1 MTNVPGDSVELLER
15 WILSRATLDR
25 ENDAQ
30 LAKVLE
36 TVPSNG
42 PMHAFIRILTEQLKS
57 GSKTQSSKEKQLMK
71 DAVANFGRDNPL
83 IVILSRRRLLLS
95 YDSGSHED
103 QDALLAQLT
112 SDLQLET
119 RMAAFKEPLA
129 ARSDALP
136 SAATAPA
143 PLAAFEE
150 ELKNDPENCVIS
162 DLAAHWVLSDVS
174 RLKLLSR
181 RRVGV
186 LLDSARDIATA
197 PHVLDAIVYAKGDK
211 KAMGVFNVESSLSVE
226 QLENYARMCPE
237 VTHFAA
243 YHQAMLASM
252 SPDVPTGGE
261 DPFADEIESYHSEI
275 WRYTESKIPA
285 QLQGVKLGLQLAVLA
300 FFVSKGKEAEPAVLD
315 KIHSLLTTTDL
326 ALDLFTPHQNAGNSR
341 QSRIEVD
348 TDSVSL
354 RLLPP
359 FNLRPLVVTLLTTAV
374 VHRGPDPY
382 RAKIRSSVID
392 SIVAEQAI
400 LTGGDV
406 TSAAEILGHAKV
418 REITTRVE
426 LEVRPIQRWRP
437 GDDVTLEVDVKN
449 VPELTARVFEINAK
463 AYYASRKTELTAD
476 VGLEGFK
483 PNSTSSIKYSNAAAI
498 KHRERVSVIPKAA
511 RGSYIIELVG
521 GGLSCRVLAVIGHYQ
536 LVTAPSV
543 HGLVATVIDETGKVV
558 PDAIVTVGGRELETD
573 SGVTVIPF
581 TTSSG
586 SASTPAIAHTR
597 DGPASLTHLTLP
609 VESYHLS
616 GSFIVPHGALLP
628 GHRAIALPCVYLTV
642 NGVQQ
647 ALDKINQPTIRTVC
661 IDSEG
666 TEAVRVVKPDLS
678 DPGLVVDL
686 AVPPNMRSVAITLEG
701 RIKVMSTGKW
711 QNLTLT
717 TSYDVATNSG
727 STDAVQPFVRK
738 DSSRGWVAA
747 LKGLNGEAVVGE
759 RVSVLITSFVAPD
772 FHCELQTDEQGE
784 IALGDLALVK
794 DATISFPTQRGS
806 GKSASLTFNPNQ
818 RQWMPEGLV
827 VAKEGE
833 DVAVALSHDSLDELS
848 SVFLERL
855 REGVVVRRIPVAVE
869 TPANTV
875 LTGLTEGSYRL
886 MVRTPTAVYHREVR
900 VVKATATL
908 PGVRASVLVGRSRI
922 VEETQDDLAIEISAA
937 RSEDSIKIEAITAG
951 FTESTVIHVTVDP
964 ILPRWLPETLV
975 HPHIPAPAQTTPA
988 YPMAQVRN
996 AMPLSKETLYVLNRQ
1011 AQTARHGVTLP
1022 QPELLVVEKEAKADE
1037 PCAEPCERGG
1047 YGGRQRLMSRDRAP
1061 VPMGGSMVGY
1071 GLNHRDLRSA
1081 CSASDGALPAS
1092 FIDPT
1097 AVSFFVPVGEDG
1109 SASITLP
1116 APLSHGCVTA
1126 IATDSG
1132 RVATARTWVDSS
1144 PIAHDT
1150 RYTTRYSADSS
1161 LVAGRDASLLGPGY
1175 LSEYTVQDAAGAST
1189 ATYSSLARVH
1199 ALFGALSGDTRLDK
1213 FSFLPEWDSMSDAAK
1228 LAKYSEFACHELA
1241 FFIYM
1246 RDRPLFNQHIY
1257 PFLCCKLEPTFVD
1270 LFLVGAD
1277 LFPFLARKNTLNHF
1291 ELILLAWWCKDHDRQ
1306 ASADAIIAQVS
1317 RTGPQS
1323 VSASDINRAFNYVF
1337 TSTDEDEE
1345 EEEEPCPEP
1354 QPEADEFDREL
1365 QLEGESFDDSSDN
1378 DDDADFFAPPPP
1390 PQAMPAMEMTCML
1403 AHTGLSDISDHLDSM
1418 LDRGDEELCMASM
1431 PMKKGG
1437 RGLSLPK
1444 MKASRR
1450 NAKPMARGRGG
1461 RAMGSRSFEKMV
1473 EEHKKEQAPLFR
1485 QVEATKEYAEH
1496 NFYLT
1501 DSSPGLIAPSLFWSD
1516 WARHIIAKGPDAPF
1530 LSKHVALPAMYGT
1543 APINAM
1549 LLALAVLGL
1558 PIEPAETVV
1567 TMERVGGAVRKTVAA
1582 TGPTIL
1588 WRKEVKVTKA
1598 EPTRDDLIISWR
1610 ITDPA
1615 DIRDEKPATVPTGAS
1630 LVAGHVYSLEIVV
1643 TNIAPRSAHFDLL
1656 FQLPSGTIPVADGL
1670 ISKTEHVSI
1679 DQYASYTTS
1688 TAFYFPLPGEFAA
1701 VPPHT
1706 SRGDELLARG
1716 ATMPTLTV
1724 VDQSTESASWGFIA
1738 SRGSLEDVVKFL
1750 GTSDLRGVDLTE
1762 VCWRCNDAD
1771 AFDSIISALSARRVY
1786 CDELWMYSAKH
1797 NRAPALRAFLARSPL
1812 ASPVRRGVGVEFTSG
1827 LLSVYDN
1834 SPVVSIKPIVPPR
1847 VHVDPQA
1854 AIPESIAQ
1862 AYSALLARLVYTP
1875 RITPTDLLH
1884 LAYFLILEG
1893 KVDLAE
1899 EVYANASKQWRKT
1912 HRDAPDLTFEGKPA
1926 PVAFKCD
1933 VSGEIITGKRY
1944 ASLIAPGKDVARSH
1958 RKEGAIGASMPLPT
1972 MEGLPHY
1979 PFIEVEPY
1987 RGLPGEIQ
1995 FDYLGAYLDF
2005 ISDSPNLAVARA
2017 AVHKYRDFPI
2027 EEWRRM
2033 FEAIGTQLAELDGTT
2048 PESQVESD
2056 ETIDQTPELSLTI
2069 ADRKCRIASRCID
2082 TVELHFYRTSLERL
2096 FSKRP
2101 FFENVGMQP
2110 DILPHHSVTVQVTAD
2125 SMEVKIPAD
2134 VAESDCLIEASG
2146 GGLSSTALYMC
2157 GGLMLLPS
2165 VQSGQVRV
2173 VDSDQRPLAGVYVKV
2188 YAKTA
2193 SSPAGQFHKDGFTD
2207 RRGWFDYAS
2216 LSGAKA
2222 DVEQY
2227 ALFAHKE
2234 GSAVR
2239 IVEAPLS

>member
-1 MTNVPGDSVELLER
+1 
-15 WILSRATLDR
+15 
-25 ENDAQ
+25 
-30 LAKVLE
+30 
-36 TVPSNG
+36 
-42 PMHAFIRILTEQLKS
+42 MHAFIRILTEQLKS

-71 DAVANFGRDNPL
+71 DAVAKFGRDNPL

-95 YDSGSHED
+95 FDSGSHED

-129 ARSDALP
+129 ARTDALP
-136 SAATAPA
+136 SAVTAPA

-150 ELKNDPENCVIS
+150 ELKKDPENCVIS
-162 DLAAHWVLSDVS
+162 DLAANWVLSDVS

-211 KAMGVFNVESSLSVE
+211 KAMGDFNVESSLSVE
-226 QLENYARMCPE
+226 QLEEYARMCPE

-252 SPDVPTGGE
+252 APDVPTGGE
-261 DPFADEIESYHSEI
+261 DAFADEIESYHNEI
-275 WRYTESKIPA
+275 WRYAESKIPA
-285 QLQGVKLGLQLAVLA
+285 QLQGVKLGLQLAVLG

-326 ALDLFTPHQNAGNSR
+326 ALDLFNPLQNAGNSR

-348 TDSVSL
+348 TNSISL

-374 VHRGPDPY
+374 VHRGPDTY

-449 VPELTARVFEINAK
+449 VPELTVRVFEINAK

-498 KHRERVSVIPKAA
+498 KHRERVSVIPKAD

-558 PDAIVTVGGRELETD
+558 HDAIVTVGGRELESD

-581 TTSSG
+581 TTSSV
-586 SASTPAIAHTR
+586 SASTPVIAHTR

-616 GSFIVPHGALLP
+616 GSFMVPHGALLP
-628 GHRAIALPCVYLTV
+628 GHRATALPCVYLTV

-647 ALDKINQPTIRTVC
+647 LALDQINQPTIRTVC

-701 RIKVMSTGKW
+701 RIKVISTGKW

-833 DVAVALSHDSLDELS
+833 DVAVALSQDSLDELS
-848 SVFLERL
+848 SVFIERL

-886 MVRTPTAVYHREVR
+886 VVRTPTAVYHREVR

-908 PGVRASVLVGRSRI
+908 PGERASVLVGRSRI

-937 RSEDSIKIEAITAG
+937 RSEDSIKIEAIAAG

-975 HPHIPAPAQTTPA
+975 HPHVPAPAQTMPA

-1011 AQTARHGVTLP
+1011 AQTARHGVSLP

-1037 PCAEPCERGG
+1037 PQDLKMAGLAETRKPIARTAH
-1047 YGGRQRLMSRDRAP
+1047 LSREEKPRAF
-1061 VPMGGSMVGY
+1061 GFGI
-1071 GLNHRDLRSA
+1071 GLNSRPGRA
-1081 CSASDGALPAS
+1081 GSASDGVLPAS
-1092 FIDPT
+1092 FADPT
-1097 AVSFFVPVGEDG
+1097 SVSFFVPVGEDG

-1132 RVATARTWVDSS
+1132 RVATARTWVDST

-1150 RYTTRYSADSS
+1150 RYTTRYSAETS

-1189 ATYSSLARVH
+1189 ATYSSLAKVH
-1199 ALFGALSGDTRLDK
+1199 ALFSALSGDTRLDK
-1213 FSFLPEWDSMSDAAK
+1213 FSFLLDWDSMSDAAK

-1345 EEEEPCPEP
+1345 EEEEEVESPPEP
-1354 QPEADEFDREL
+1354 SFHS
-1365 QLEGESFDDSSDN
+1365 EGSVSESDLSSDDEC
-1378 DDDADFFAPPPP
+1378 DDTLLNSFGAAP
-1390 PQAMPAMEMTCML
+1390 
-1403 AHTGLSDISDHLDSM
+1403 
-1418 LDRGDEELCMASM
+1418 
-1431 PMKKGG
+1431 GG
-1437 RGLSLPK
+1437 RGGGDISELMSSITEMSRASKLCDMSMKCDLLMADEAECERFAAPK
-1444 MKASRR
+1444 GKSKKMARSSMKNDR
-1450 NAKPMARGRGG
+1450 AKPMAPAKRG
-1461 RAMGSRSFEKMV
+1461 RAMGSPAFKNKV
-1473 EEHKKEQAPLFR
+1473 AQAKQQQAPLFR

-1501 DSSPGLIAPSLFWSD
+1501 DNSPGLVAPSLFWSD

-1615 DIRDEKPATVPTGAS
+1615 DIRDEKPATVPTCAS
-1630 LVAGHVYSLEIVV
+1630 FVAGHVYSLEIVV

-1688 TAFYFPLPGEFAA
+1688 TAFYFPHPGEFAA

-1706 SRGDELLARG
+1706 SKGDELLARG
-1716 ATMPTLTV
+1716 ATMSALTV

-1786 CDELWMYSAKH
+1786 CDELWMYSVKH

-1827 LLSVYDN
+1827 LLSVYDD

-1875 RITPTDLLH
+1875 RLTPTDLLH

-1899 EVYANASKQWRKT
+1899 EVYSNASKQWRKT
-1912 HRDAPDLTFEGKPA
+1912 HRDAPDLIFEGKPA

-1944 ASLIAPGKDVARSH
+1944 ASLVAPGKDVARSH
-1958 RKEGAIGASMPLPT
+1958 RKEGASGASMPLPT

-2005 ISDSPNLAVARA
+2005 VSDSPNLAVARA

-2033 FEAIGTQLAELDGTT
+2033 FEAMGTQLAELDGTT

-2110 DILPHHSVTVQVTAD
+2110 DILPHHSVTVQVNAD

-2134 VAESDCLIEASG
+2134 VADSDCLVEASG

-2193 SSPAGQFHKDGFTD
+2193 SNPAGQFHKDGFTD

-2239 IVEAPLS
+2239 IVEAPLL